1 MPRSDALLVG
11 RAGGGAALR
20 DDVRSGDGG
29 DEGDGG
35 KGGNAAHG
43 RSPVGTAEAKRRQGT
58 ASTSGGE
65 TQRFGS
71 GRAARLEPV
80 AQRRGGAAGEAVAAN
95 GRAAVRS
102 RSDERRVGTGCVSTW
117 KGRGSPALSKK

>member
-1 MPRSDALLVG
+1 MIDFPHDHRVAGVGSVSARGDARLVG

-20 DDVRSGDGG
+20 DDDRGGDGG
-29 DEGDGG
+29 AEGDGG

-71 GRAARLEPV
+71 GRAARRDPAAHPRGRAEE
-80 AQRRGGAAGEAVAAN
+80 RRGG
-95 GRAAVRS
+95 
-102 RSDERRVGTGCVSTW
+102 
-117 KGRGSPALSKK
+117 KGWG

>member
-58 ASTSGGE
+58 APTSGGE
-65 TQRFGS
+65 PQRFGS

-80 AQRRGGAAGEAVAAN
+80 AKCRGERKSAAQGKSESV
-95 GRAAVRS
+95 
-102 RSDERRVGTGCVSTW
+102 CVCLDGWCNSKKNKTE
-117 KGRGSPALSKK
+117 LSKIANNISCP